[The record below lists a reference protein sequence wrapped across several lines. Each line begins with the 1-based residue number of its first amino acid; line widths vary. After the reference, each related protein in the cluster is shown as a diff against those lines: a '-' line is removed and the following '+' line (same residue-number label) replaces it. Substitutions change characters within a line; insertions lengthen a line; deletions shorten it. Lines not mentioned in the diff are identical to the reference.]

1 MTKDFL
7 KDMVKYLPAQ
17 IAPAIV
23 GFISIPVITRLFPPA
38 DYGNYSLVMA
48 TLMIFTTLLS
58 WLLLSITRFYPVYER
73 DKKLDIFYG
82 NIFSLSI
89 ISIIAISLASL
100 VLLVF
105 AGTRLSSRLHLLMYL
120 GIGVF
125 IVTGLFEILQNF
137 LRVERKVNWYSGF
150 AVWRSIGTLGIA
162 LLMIFLLKRGVESL
176 LLGAIICTAIVLPI
190 LWKKAVESAPAL
202 RLKID
207 SALTKE
213 MAKYGFPL
221 VAGNLAAWILTLSD
235 RYILEFCRGSQ
246 EVGIYSAGYNISARS
261 LILLVT
267 LFMIASRPISMSIWE
282 KKGETRSKQF
292 ISNVTRYYLMACVP
306 AVIGLSVLS
315 KPIMKILTGAQY
327 FEGYR
332 IIPFV
337 AAGALFFGLQQV
349 FHAGFLFHKRTSYIT
364 FGIVAAGALNLLL
377 NVLLIPKYGY
387 FAAAVSSLSSHTFL
401 LVLMVALSLRLFIW
415 KFPFVSLVKVACA
428 SAIMGIAV
436 YFLHDTLTSST
447 IINVIISVFIGGL
460 TYLAFLVVFRE
471 FRPEEKKAIKQIIKR
486 CMPCRPVPEG

>member
-7 KDMVKYLPAQ
+7 KDIVKYLPAQ

-23 GFISIPVITRLFPPA
+23 GLISIPVITRLFPPA

-48 TLMIFTTLLS
+48 TVLVLTTLLG
-58 WLLLSITRFYPVYER
+58 WLPASIIRLYPAYER

-89 ISIIAISLASL
+89 ISIIAVSLASL

-105 AGTRLSSRLHLLMYL
+105 AGTYLSSQFYLLMCV

-125 IVTGLFEILQNF
+125 VAAGLFEVLQNF
-137 LRVERKVNWYSGF
+137 LRAERKVNWYSGF
-150 AVWRSIGTLGIA
+150 AVWRSIGALGIA

-176 LLGAIICTAIVLPI
+176 LWGIIVCIVIVLPI
-190 LWKKAVESAPAL
+190 LWKKAVENASSL
-202 RLKID
+202 HFKID
-207 SALTKE
+207 SGLTKE
-213 MAKYGFPL
+213 MARYSFPL
-221 VAGNLAAWILTLSD
+221 VAGNIAFWILTLSD
-235 RYILEFCRGSQ
+235 RYILEFFRGSQ

-261 LILLVT
+261 LMLLVA
-267 LFMIASRPISMSIWE
+267 LFMLASRPISMSIWE

-292 ISNVTRYYLMACVP
+292 VSNVTRYYLIACVP

-327 FEGYR
+327 FEGYK

-364 FGIVAAGALNLLL
+364 FGIAAAGALNLLL
-377 NVLLIPKYGY
+377 NVLFIPKYGY
-387 FAAAVSSLSSHTFL
+387 FAAAVSSLFSHTLL
-401 LVLMVALSLRLFIW
+401 LVLMVTLSRRLFIW
-415 KFPFVSLVKVACA
+415 TFPFVSLAKVSCA
-428 SAIMGIAV
+428 SAAMGIIVYYVGNSLTSSVLINLITSVCIGVAV
-436 YFLHDTLTSST
+436 YFLML
-447 IINVIISVFIGGL
+447 L
-460 TYLAFLVVFRE
+460 LMRE
-471 FRPEEKKAIKQIIKR
+471 FSQEEIQMFHLLKQK
-486 CMPCRPVPEG
+486 VLK